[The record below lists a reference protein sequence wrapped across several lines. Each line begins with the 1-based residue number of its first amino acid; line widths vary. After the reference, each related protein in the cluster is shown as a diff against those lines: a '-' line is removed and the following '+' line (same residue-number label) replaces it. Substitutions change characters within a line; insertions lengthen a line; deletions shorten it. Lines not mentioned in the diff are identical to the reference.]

1 MQLPL
6 MTYKVQKVEDAKVVV
21 FKLSGRIQ
29 KENVTELSRLCEAI
43 EEGRELVLDL
53 EEVKLVDQDVV
64 RFLERWEGNG
74 ARLQNCP
81 AYIRH
86 WIAQQQERTN

>member
-1 MQLPL
+1 
-6 MTYKVQKVEDAKVVV
+6 MTYKVQKVEEARVVV

-29 KENVTELSRLCEAI
+29 KENVADLSRLCEAI

-64 RFLERWEGNG
+64 RFLERCEGNG

-81 AYIRH
+81 LYIRH
-86 WIAQQQERTN
+86 WIAQQQEPNN